1 MSSSDPPPPP
11 AGQDP
16 YGQQPSYGTP
26 PPPPGGQ
33 DPYGQQP
40 SYGTPPPPPY
50 GGYGQQPYGYAGYQ
64 APEIESSA
72 VVALV
77 LAIASFV
84 VCPVIPA
91 IVALVLANNA
101 DTAIQASGG
110 RKTGEGLTK
119 AARIVSWINI
129 GLFVGGLVL
138 FILLAVLAAATS
150 S

>member
-1 MSSSDPPPPP
+1 MSSS
-11 AGQDP
+11 
-16 YGQQPSYGTP
+16 Y

-40 SYGTPPPPPY
+40 QQPPSYGTPPPPPPAYAYGY
-50 GGYGQQPYGYAGYQ
+50 GGHQ
-64 APEIESSA
+64 APETESQA
-72 VVALV
+72 VIALV

-101 DTAIQASGG
+101 DAAIQASGG

-119 AARIVSWINI
+119 AARIISWIHL
-129 GLFVGGLVL
+129 GLCIAGLVL
-138 FILLAVLAAATS
+138 VILIAVLAAAS
-150 S
+150 SS

>member
-1 MSSSDPPPPP
+1 MSSS
-11 AGQDP
+11 
-16 YGQQPSYGTP
+16 YP

-40 SYGTPPPPPY
+40 PSSGTPPPPPAY
-50 GGYGQQPYGYAGYQ
+50 GYGQQPYGYGGYST
-64 APEIESSA
+64 PETESSA

-119 AARIVSWINI
+119 AARIISWIHL
-129 GLFVGGLVL
+129 GLCIAGLVL
-138 FILLAVLAAATS
+138 VILIAVLAAAS
-150 S
+150 SS

>member
-1 MSSSDPPPPP
+1 VSSSYPPPPP
-11 AGQDP
+11 GEPDP

-26 PPPPGGQ
+26 RPPPA
-33 DPYGQQP
+33 
-40 SYGTPPPPPY
+40 
-50 GGYGQQPYGYAGYQ
+50 YGQQPYGSQPYGYGGYAAQ
-64 APEIESSA
+64 ETESMA

-84 VCPVIPA
+84 VCPVVPA

-101 DTAIQASGG
+101 DTAIQQSGG

-129 GLFVGGLVL
+129 GIFVAAIVLV
-138 FILLAVLAAATS
+138 IIIAILAAAS
-150 S
+150 SS

>member
-1 MSSSDPPPPP
+1 MSSSYPPPPP
-11 AGQDP
+11 PGDPDP

-26 PPPPGGQ
+26 PPPP
-33 DPYGQQP
+33 P
-40 SYGTPPPPPY
+40 
-50 GGYGQQPYGYAGYQ
+50 GYGQQPYGAQPYGQQPYGYGGYA
-64 APEIESSA
+64 APETESMA

-84 VCPVIPA
+84 VCPIIPA

-119 AARIVSWINI
+119 AARIIAWINLGI
-129 GLFVGGLVL
+129 FVATLV
-138 FILLAVLAAATS
+138 IVVVIAIVAAAS
-150 S
+150 SS